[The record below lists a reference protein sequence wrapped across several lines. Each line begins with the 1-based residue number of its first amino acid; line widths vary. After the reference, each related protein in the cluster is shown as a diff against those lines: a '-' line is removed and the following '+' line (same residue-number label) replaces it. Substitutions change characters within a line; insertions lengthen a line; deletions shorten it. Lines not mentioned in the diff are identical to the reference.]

1 MTAATNVHAATAVK
15 IAIPS
20 IGANVLSSSMIKL
33 TIIETTAQTIKMI
46 MVRSFKASKHKAQ
59 KDFGG
64 LYLNLFAPYFSIL
77 ISISSSLIP
86 TTGLTHN
93 PSRIHLLPP
102 LAIK

>member
-1 MTAATNVHAATAVK
+1 LTAATNVHAATAVK

-20 IGANVLSSSMIKL
+20 IGANALSSSMIKL
-33 TIIETTAQTIKMI
+33 TIIETIAQTIKMI

-64 LYLNLFAPYFSIL
+64 LYLNLFAPYFSTL
-77 ISISSSLIP
+77 KSHSSSLIP